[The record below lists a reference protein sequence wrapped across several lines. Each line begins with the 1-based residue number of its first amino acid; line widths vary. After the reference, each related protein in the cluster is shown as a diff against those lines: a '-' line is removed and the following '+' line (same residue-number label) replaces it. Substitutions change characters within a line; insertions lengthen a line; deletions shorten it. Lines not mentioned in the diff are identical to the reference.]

1 MNPASG
7 QLPLDPAALQRRLEG
22 AVYMVLSVRR
32 SVEQTAVELGQL
44 PRPRQEHFLEA
55 VEYIAAQTGELAY
68 NFCIFGTRSARLLSE
83 DEWEPW
89 IQYLLDTYD
98 RSGVMGS
105 IPAMQKIDEFLEAQ
119 RRAGAGAARLAD
131 LRRMLASFV
140 TALSGRSL
148 EIEAGDGAYCDTQ
161 TLFLPEIVTTFAD
174 PALNQRLY
182 KAMAAHLWAQ
192 SWYGTWR
199 MPLSE
204 RLAGYDDLRRAL
216 RLFHALETLRLDACI
231 ARDLPGLHRQL
242 LALRLLEAG
251 PPASAIW
258 HRAQQRLGDM
268 NATVGDSHAL
278 LAELYP
284 SAEEVPPCCYQGELR
299 PEATEAVI
307 RARKARD
314 RVALAAALADL
325 RDELAGP
332 PDDGPVPAVGAQF
345 QVRRSQGANDDEMG
359 PVQLLFQGEAV
370 APRHDVRQLIE
381 SILQDMGHIPEH
393 YLVPAGHGRYRGGG
407 GNAARDATKHV
418 PEQGD
423 RVYDEWDYQRKHY
436 RKGWCLLKQRDVRP
450 VYDQFVERTLDKH
463 RGLLRQLYRT
473 FEALR
478 GEDRRLRRQPEGD
491 GVDIDAVVE
500 SYADHRAGLEWSEH
514 QFTERRRLD
523 RDVAVMFLVDMSGST
538 KGWINE
544 LERESL
550 VLLCESLETLGDRYA
565 IYGFS
570 GFTHKRCE
578 LLRIKRLD
586 ESYNG
591 EVRARISGIKPGD
604 YTRLGVFIRH
614 LTREF
619 QDIDAR
625 TKLLITL
632 SDGRPDDQDGY
643 RGDYGI
649 EDTRQALLEARYQNV
664 HPYCITI
671 DDQAMDYLPHMYG
684 PANFTV
690 VSAVHKLPYKVS
702 DIYRRITR

>member
-1 MNPASG
+1 MKPIST
-7 QLPLDPAALQRRLEG
+7 QSPLDSATLQKRLEG

-32 SVEQTAVELGQL
+32 SVEQTAAELGQL
-44 PRPRQEHFLEA
+44 PRPRQERFLEA

-68 NFCIFGTRSARLLSE
+68 NFCIFGTRSARLLGE
-83 DEWEPW
+83 DEWESW
-89 IQYLLDTYD
+89 IQHLLDTYD

-105 IPAMQKIDEFLEAQ
+105 ITAMQKIGEFVEAE
-119 RRAGAGAARLAD
+119 RRAGAGAVRLAE

-140 TALSGRSL
+140 TALSGRGL
-148 EIEAGDGAYCDTQ
+148 EIEPGDRTYSDTQ
-161 TLFLPEIVTTFAD
+161 TLFLPDIVTTFAD
-174 PALNQRLY
+174 PSLNRRLY

-199 MPLSE
+199 MPLSA
-204 RLAGYDDLRRAL
+204 RLAVYDDRQRAL
-216 RLFHALETLRLDACI
+216 QLFHALETLRLDACI

-242 LALRLLEAG
+242 LALRLLEPG
-251 PPASAIW
+251 PVPAPIW
-258 HRAQQRLGDM
+258 RRAQRRLGGL
-268 NATVGDSHAL
+268 NATVNDSHAL

-284 SAEEVPPCCYQGELR
+284 AADQVPTCCYQGELR

-307 RARKARD
+307 QARKERD
-314 RVALAAALADL
+314 RVALGVVLAEL
-325 RDELAGP
+325 REELAGQ
-332 PDDGPVPAVGAQF
+332 PDDGQAQGVEAQF
-345 QVRRSQGANDDEMG
+345 QVRRSQGADSDETG

-370 APRHDVRQLIE
+370 VPHQDVQQLLE
-381 SILQDMGHIPEH
+381 SVLQDMGHIPED

-407 GNAARDATKHV
+407 GYAARDAAGHA

-423 RVYDEWDYQRKHY
+423 HVYDEWDYQRKHY

-450 VYDQFVERTLDKH
+450 IYDQFVERTLDKH

-478 GEDRRLRRQPEGD
+478 GEDRRLRKQPEGD

-514 QFTERRRLD
+514 QFTERKRLD

-538 KGWINE
+538 RGWINE

-586 ESYNG
+586 EPYTG

-619 QDIDAR
+619 QDVDAR

-649 EDTRQALLEARYQNV
+649 EDTRQALLEARYQDV

>member
-1 MNPASG
+1 MTPVSS
-7 QLPLDPAALQRRLEG
+7 QSPLDPAALQRRLEG

-32 SVEQTAVELGQL
+32 SVEQTAVELAQL
-44 PRPRQEHFLEA
+44 PRPRQERFLEA

-68 NFCIFGTRSARLLSE
+68 NFCVFGVQSARLLGE

-89 IQYLLDTYD
+89 IQHLLDTYD

-105 IPAMQKIDEFLEAQ
+105 IAAMQQIGEFVEAEH
-119 RRAGAGAARLAD
+119 RAGAGAVRLVE

-140 TALSGRSL
+140 TALSGRGL
-148 EIEAGDGAYCDTQ
+148 EIEAGDGTYSDTQ
-161 TLFLPEIVTTFAD
+161 TLFLPDIVTTFAD
-174 PALNQRLY
+174 PFLNRQLY
-182 KAMAAHLWAQ
+182 KAMAVHLWAQ

-199 MPLSE
+199 IPLSS
-204 RLAGYDDLRRAL
+204 RLAGYSDRQRAL
-216 RLFHALETLRLDACI
+216 RLFHAVETLRLDACI

-242 LALRLLEAG
+242 FALRGHHTG
-251 PPASAIW
+251 PPPSAIW
-258 HRAQQRLGDM
+258 RRAQQRLGGSA
-268 NATVGDSHAL
+268 ATVDDSHAL

-284 SAEEVPPCCYQGELR
+284 LAEEVPACCYQGELR
-299 PEATEAVI
+299 PEAAEAVI
-307 RARKARD
+307 QARNERD
-314 RVALAAALADL
+314 RAALGAALAEL
-325 RDELAGP
+325 REELAGL
-332 PDDGPVPAVGAQF
+332 PDDGQARAEEVQF
-345 QVRRSQGANDDEMG
+345 QVRRFPGTDKDETG
-359 PVQLLFQGEAV
+359 PLQLLFQGEAV
-370 APRHDVRQLIE
+370 APRQDVQQLLE
-381 SILQDMGHIPEH
+381 SILQDMGHIPEE
-393 YLVPAGHGRYRGGG
+393 YLVPAGHGRYRGGAG
-407 GNAARDATKHV
+407 HGARDAADHA

-450 VYDQFVERTLDKH
+450 IYDQFVERTLDKH

-478 GEDRRLRRQPEGD
+478 GEDRRLRKQPDGD
-491 GVDIDAVVE
+491 GIDIDAVVE
-500 SYADHRAGLEWSEH
+500 SYADHHAGLEWSEH
-514 QFTERRRLD
+514 QFTERKRLD

-544 LERESL
+544 LEREAL

-586 ESYNG
+586 EPYNR
-591 EVRARISGIKPGD
+591 EVRARISGIKPCD

-619 QDIDAR
+619 QDVDAR

-649 EDTRQALLEARYQNV
+649 EDTRQALLEARYQSV

-702 DIYRRITR
+702 DVYRRITR